1 MSKLKHYY
9 GLNHLHYLTTS
20 TYRRARLF
28 DSERFRSQW
37 GATLGE
43 LRRELGF
50 KIVGYVLIEL
60 HAQQSG
66 EARLGEAAGRLAVVE
81 LEVLFSE

>member
-1 MSKLKHYY
+1 VSKLKHYY

-28 DSERFRSQW
+28 DSE
-37 GATLGE
+37 
-43 LRRELGF
+43 
-50 KIVGYVLIEL
+50 
-60 HAQQSG
+60 
-66 EARLGEAAGRLAVVE
+66 AAGRLAMVE